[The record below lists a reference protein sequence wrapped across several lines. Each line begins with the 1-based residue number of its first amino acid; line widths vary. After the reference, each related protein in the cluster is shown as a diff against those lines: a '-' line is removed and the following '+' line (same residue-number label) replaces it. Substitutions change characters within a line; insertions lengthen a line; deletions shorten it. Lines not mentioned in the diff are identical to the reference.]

1 MTTVQHASSLTGCG
15 NALVPCFL
23 ACFLLG
29 LTPGCQSGAESL
41 PAVTREQIVALTRE
55 GKPVEEIVHEIRRS
69 RTIYDLKAVEVKEL
83 LDGGVDER
91 VVDYMMETR
100 IWDLEE
106 RYRRMYYYPYP
117 RLGFY
122 WGYPYCY

>member
-1 MTTVQHASSLTGCG
+1 MTTVQHASRLTGRG
-15 NALVPCFL
+15 NALVPCLL
-23 ACFLLG
+23 ACLLLG
-29 LTPGCQSGAESL
+29 LAPGCQSGAESL

-69 RTIYDLKAVEVKEL
+69 RTIYDLKAVEVKEH

-100 IWDLEE
+100 IRDLEE
-106 RYRRMYYYPYP
+106 RYRRMYYYYP

-122 WGYPYCY
+122 WGYPYYY